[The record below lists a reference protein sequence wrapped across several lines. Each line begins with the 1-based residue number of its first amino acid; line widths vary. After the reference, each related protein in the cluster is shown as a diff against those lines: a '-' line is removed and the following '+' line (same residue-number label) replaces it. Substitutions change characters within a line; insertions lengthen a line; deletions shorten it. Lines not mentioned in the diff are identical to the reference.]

1 MIRHSLIGISLRLR
15 IADLPPCGRRER
27 ETIGGKLPTVLYV
40 RVSSSY
46 HGKVVLKITAVLLKN
61 STALLIKQACLYEKQ
76 SKFSIPIR
84 TLCGLC
90 VSAIVVVCCRCV
102 LHRPCSTTCMHPCI
116 KPLGVLSLHPCRN
129 PKPLPHGEWLC
140 MLSWLCIYAIV
151 VVCCRCVLHRLCST
165 TCMRPCIEHLGIHAR
180 RPCRAECGATA
191 LTKQGRLQSVAHS
204 RCTMQ

>member
-90 VSAIVVVCCRCV
+90 V
-102 LHRPCSTTCMHPCI
+102 LQ
-116 KPLGVLSLHPCRN
+116 SL
-129 PKPLPHGEWLC
+129 W
-140 MLSWLCIYAIV
+140 AF
-151 VVCCRCVLHRLCST
+151 
-165 TCMRPCIEHLGIHAR
+165 HLGILAETQN
-180 RPCRAECGATA
+180 PVPVVKGCVCLVGSASCRAFGHTCPA
-191 LTKQGRLQSVAHS
+191 SVPG
-204 RCTMQ
+204 

>member
-1 MIRHSLIGISLRLR
+1 MQTSRH
-15 IADLPPCGRRER
+15 CGRRER

-102 LHRPCSTTCMHPCI
+102 LHR
-116 KPLGVLSLHPCRN
+116 
-129 PKPLPHGEWLC
+129 
-140 MLSWLCIYAIV
+140 
-151 VVCCRCVLHRLCST
+151 LCST
-165 TCMRPCIEHLGIHAR
+165 TCMRPCIEPFGIHAR
-180 RPCRAECGATA
+180 HPCQSYFAGATAPRPCRGLRPCDPISIFTRGLSTDCNRSVM
-191 LTKQGRLQSVAHS
+191 QGGF
-204 RCTMQ
+204 CY

>member
-76 SKFSIPIR
+76 SKFSIHIR

-90 VSAIVVVCCRCV
+90 VS
-102 LHRPCSTTCMHPCI
+102 
-116 KPLGVLSLHPCRN
+116 
-129 PKPLPHGEWLC
+129 
-140 MLSWLCIYAIV
+140 AIV

-165 TCMRPCIEHLGIHAR
+165 TCMRPCIEPLGVLSWHPCRNPKPLPRGEGLCMLGLLCVLAKPLGIHAR
-180 RPCRAECGATA
+180 HPCRG
-191 LTKQGRLQSVAHS
+191 
-204 RCTMQ
+204 

>member
-1 MIRHSLIGISLRLR
+1 MQTSRH
-15 IADLPPCGRRER
+15 CGRRER

-90 VSAIVVVCCRCV
+90 VLQSLWTFYLGILAETPNPFPVVKGCVCFVGSASCRAFG
-102 LHRPCSTTCMHPCI
+102 HTRPASVPGLSVGL
-116 KPLGVLSLHPCRN
+116 PPSPRLGLR
-129 PKPLPHGEWLC
+129 PKPHFYKLC
-140 MLSWLCIYAIV
+140 GFIDSLKPPS
-151 VVCCRCVLHRLCST
+151 
-165 TCMRPCIEHLGIHAR
+165 
-180 RPCRAECGATA
+180 
-191 LTKQGRLQSVAHS
+191 
-204 RCTMQ
+204 

>member
-1 MIRHSLIGISLRLR
+1 MR

-102 LHRPCSTTCMHPCI
+102 LHRLCSTTCMRPCI
-116 KPLGVLSLHPCRN
+116 EPLGVLSRHPCRN
-129 PKPLPHGEWLC
+129 PKPLPRGEGLC
-140 MLSWLCIYAIV
+140 MLCWLCICAIV
-151 VVCCRCVLHRLCST
+151 VVCCRCVLHRLCSI
-165 TCMRPCIEHLGIHAR
+165 TCMRPCIEPLGIHAR
-180 RPCRAECGATA
+180 HPCRG
-191 LTKQGRLQSVAHS
+191 
-204 RCTMQ
+204 

>member
-90 VSAIVVVCCRCV
+90 V
-102 LHRPCSTTCMHPCI
+102 
-116 KPLGVLSLHPCRN
+116 
-129 PKPLPHGEWLC
+129 
-140 MLSWLCIYAIV
+140 
-151 VVCCRCVLHRLCST
+151 
-165 TCMRPCIEHLGIHAR
+165 
-180 RPCRAECGATA
+180 
-191 LTKQGRLQSVAHS
+191 LQNFW
-204 RCTMQ
+204 

>member
-90 VSAIVVVCCRCV
+90 VLQSLWAFYLGILAETPTPFPVVKGCVCLVGFASCKALR
-102 LHRPCSTTCMHPCI
+102 HTRPASVPGLSVGLPPSPRLGLPPLRPHFI
-116 KPLGVLSLHPCRN
+116 KMYSSNVLS
-129 PKPLPHGEWLC
+129 
-140 MLSWLCIYAIV
+140 
-151 VVCCRCVLHRLCST
+151 
-165 TCMRPCIEHLGIHAR
+165 
-180 RPCRAECGATA
+180 
-191 LTKQGRLQSVAHS
+191 
-204 RCTMQ
+204 